1 MSKILITDIPL
12 FTDIPIK
19 QQEIIVGGATTTT
32 PTNPLPNPILLTP
45 TLQAVFNEL
54 GLNPRDLTNYLN
66 SLGLNIIF
74 PII

>member
-19 QQEIIVGGATTTT
+19 QQEIIVGGATTDNATDSFT
-32 PTNPLPNPILLTP
+32 SVPLNPILEG
-45 TLQAVFNEL
+45 VFNGL
-54 GLNPRDLTNYLN
+54 GLNPGDLTNYLN
-66 SLGLNIIF
+66 SLGLNINF

>member
-19 QQEIIVGGATTTT
+19 QQEIIVGGTTTDIAT
-32 PTNPLPNPILLTP
+32 DSLTSVPLNPILE
-45 TLQAVFNEL
+45 AVFNGL
-54 GLNPRDLTNYLN
+54 GLNPGDLTKYLN

>member
-45 TLQAVFNEL
+45 TLRAVLRGL
-54 GLNPRDLTNYLN
+54 GLRTGDLTNYLK
-66 SLGLNIIF
+66 SFGIDIELPLT
-74 PII
+74 

>member
-19 QQEIIVGGATTTT
+19 QQEIIVGGATTDIATDSFT
-32 PTNPLPNPILLTP
+32 SVPLNPILEG
-45 TLQAVFNEL
+45 VFNGL
-54 GLNPRDLTNYLN
+54 GLNPGDLTKYLN

>member
-19 QQEIIVGGATTTT
+19 QQEIIVGGTTTDIAT
-32 PTNPLPNPILLTP
+32 DSLTSVPLNPILE
-45 TLQAVFNEL
+45 AVFNGLE
-54 GLNPRDLTNYLN
+54 LNPGDLTKYLN
-66 SLGLNIIF
+66 SWGLNINF